1 MSIYSLAQALQLYL
15 KESRVGDQLQALQ
28 IQDAWE
34 SIVGKTIAKY
44 TDSVRLQGDKLFI
57 HTQVGPLRNELQFQR
72 STIIKKEFLVPDT
85 IPEDVAKFIKIWNPI

>member
-1 MSIYSLAQALQLYL
+1 MSTYSLAQALQLYL

-57 HTQVGPLRNELQFQR
+57 HTQVAHFVMSCNF
-72 STIIKKEFLVPDT
+72 SVPQS
-85 IPEDVAKFIKIWNPI
+85 

>member
-1 MSIYSLAQALQLYL
+1 MSTYSLAQALQLYL

-28 IQDAWE
+28 IQVAWE

-72 STIIKKEFLVPDT
+72 STIMKKVNEW
-85 IPEDVAKFIKIWNPI
+85 IGSPIVREVIIQ

>member
-1 MSIYSLAQALQLYL
+1 MSTYSLAQALQLYL
-15 KESRVGDQLQALQ
+15 KESRVGDQLQAFQ

-34 SIVGKTIAKY
+34 TLVGKTIARY

-72 STIIKKEFLVPDT
+72 TTILQKVNEWLGS
-85 IPEDVAKFIKIWNPI
+85 PIVREVIIQ

>member
-1 MSIYSLAQALQLYL
+1 MSTYSLAQALQLYL
-15 KESRVGDQLQALQ
+15 KESRVGDQLQAFQ

-34 SIVGKTIAKY
+34 TLVGKTIARY

-72 STIIKKEFLVPDT
+72 SIIMQKVNEWLGSPLVREV
-85 IPEDVAKFIKIWNPI
+85 IIQ

>member
-1 MSIYSLAQALQLYL
+1 MSTYSLAQALQLYL
-15 KESRVGDQLQALQ
+15 KESRVGDQLQAFQ

-34 SIVGKTIAKY
+34 TLVGKTIARY

-72 STIIKKEFLVPDT
+72 TTILQKVNEWLGS
-85 IPEDVAKFIKIWNPI
+85 PIVREVIIH

>member
-1 MSIYSLAQALQLYL
+1 MSTHSLAQALQLYL
-15 KESRVGDQLQALQ
+15 KESRVGDQIQALQ

-34 SIVGKTIAKY
+34 TLVGKTIARY

-72 STIIKKEFLVPDT
+72 STIRQKVNEWLGSPVVREVI
-85 IPEDVAKFIKIWNPI
+85 IQ

>member
-1 MSIYSLAQALQLYL
+1 LYFCNMSIYSLAQALQLYL

-72 STIIKKEFLVPDT
+72 STIIKKVNEWIGSPVVREV
-85 IPEDVAKFIKIWNPI
+85 IIQ

>member
-1 MSIYSLAQALQLYL
+1 MSTYSIAQALQLYL
-15 KESRVGDQLQALQ
+15 KESRVGDQLQAFQ

-34 SIVGKTIAKY
+34 TLVGKTIARY

-72 STIIKKEFLVPDT
+72 TTILQKVNEWLGS
-85 IPEDVAKFIKIWNPI
+85 PIVREVIIQ

>member
-1 MSIYSLAQALQLYL
+1 MSTYSLAQALQLYL

-57 HTQVGPLRNELQFQR
+57 HTQVGPLRNALQFQR
-72 STIIKKEFLVPDT
+72 STIMKKVNEW
-85 IPEDVAKFIKIWNPI
+85 IGSPIVREVIIQ

>member
-1 MSIYSLAQALQLYL
+1 
-15 KESRVGDQLQALQ
+15 VGDQLQALQ

-72 STIIKKEFLVPDT
+72 STIIKKVNEWIGSPVVREV
-85 IPEDVAKFIKIWNPI
+85 IIQ